1 MRRVEPIKRPGDV
14 LASDA
19 VERIDRLQ
27 RAVETVI
34 QGKPEAVRLAIVTL
48 IAGGHLLVEDV
59 PGVGKT
65 TLAHA
70 LARALDCSFQRI
82 QFTSDLL
89 PSDVIGLSVFN
100 QHTSIFDWKPGPVFA
115 NVVLADEINRTTP
128 KTQSALLEAM
138 AERHVTVEGVTH
150 HLPAPFIVVATQNP
164 IEHHGT
170 YPLPESQLDRFML
183 RLRIGYPDSHD
194 EKQIL
199 RDREVGDPLEQLSPV
214 MAAAEVVDLQRS
226 VSEVTVDEALVEY
239 LMRIVAATRDSE
251 MLDLGV
257 SPRGTLALFR
267 AAQALAL
274 TEERSYCIPDDI
286 KRLVLPVFAHRILV
300 SSRFSSSLR
309 RSEEGEAVLREIMK
323 TVSVPL

>member
-1 MRRVEPIKRPGDV
+1 MRNVESIN
-14 LASDA
+14 
-19 VERIDRLQ
+19 DRSAAFTT
-27 RAVETVI
+27 RAVETVDRLQQAI
-34 QGKPEAVRLAIVTL
+34 ETVIKGKPEAVRLAIVTL
-48 IAGGHLLVEDV
+48 LAGGHLLVEDV

-70 LARALDCSFQRI
+70 LARALDCTFQRI

-89 PSDVIGLSVFN
+89 PSDVIGLSIYN
-100 QHTSIFDWKPGPVFA
+100 QHSGVFEWKPGPVFA
-115 NVVLADEINRTTP
+115 NVILADEINRTTP

-138 AERHVTVEGVTH
+138 AERQVTIEGTTH
-150 HLPAPFIVVATQNP
+150 RLPQLFIVLATQNP

-183 RLRIGYPDSHD
+183 RLRIGYP
-194 EKQIL
+194 EVTAETQML
-199 RDREVGDPLEQLSPV
+199 RDREFFDPLVSLQPVLSD
-214 MAAAEVVDLQRS
+214 VDVLELREMVLS
-226 VSEVTVDEALVEY
+226 VTVDEALVEY
-239 LMRIVAATRDSE
+239 LMRIVTATRDSE

-257 SPRGTLALFR
+257 SPRGTLSLFR

-309 RSEEGEAVLREIMK
+309 RSEEAEAVLTEIIK